1 MSILRRTMASNLDL
15 QPLPRVET
23 VSLFPELRG
32 ELLALLRALS
42 PAEWDRE
49 TVCAGWSVKD
59 IAAHL
64 LADDL
69 GRLSWGRD
77 NYVSP
82 SFATGL
88 DLSTLAG
95 FVAAIDRQNAVWV
108 EAARRLSPGVS
119 IELLGV
125 SGAWVDAYFANLDL
139 DALGMPVDWAG
150 PEPAPVWLDVA
161 REYTERWV
169 HQQQI
174 RDAVGKPGLKE
185 RRWLAPVL
193 ETFARALPRALAD
206 ADVPEGTA
214 VRLIV
219 TGEAGGE
226 WVARRNGGVWQLG
239 TAPGLAD
246 AATVTLD
253 QEIAWRLFTK
263 GVTRDVA
270 RGSTKKEGDADLGE
284 RVLGTVAILG

>member
-1 MSILRRTMASNLDL
+1 MTSEL
-15 QPLPRVET
+15 QPLPPVDT
-23 VSLFPELRG
+23 VALFPELRA
-32 ELLALLRALS
+32 ELLALLGDLT
-42 PAEWDRE
+42 PEEWDRE
-49 TVCAGWSVKD
+49 TVCDGWSVKD

-77 NYVSP
+77 GYVSP
-82 SFATGL
+82 SFAAGL
-88 DLSTLAG
+88 DVSTLAG

-108 EAARRLSPGVS
+108 EAARRLSPVVLM
-119 IELLGV
+119 ELLDV
-125 SGAWVDAYFANLDL
+125 SGRWVDAYFSGLDL

-174 RDAVGKPGLKE
+174 RDAVGRPGLTE

-193 ETFARALPRALAD
+193 ATFVRALPVALAD
-206 ADVPEGTA
+206 AEAPDGTA
-214 VRLIV
+214 VRLVV
-219 TGEAGGE
+219 TDEAGGE
-226 WVARRNGGVWQLG
+226 WVAMRLDGRWQLG
-239 TAPGLAD
+239 QTSSLDAVVTA
-246 AATVTLD
+246 TLD
-253 QEIAWRLFTK
+253 QETAWRLMTK
-263 GVTRDVA
+263 GITKDEARRVA
-270 RGSTKKEGDADLGE
+270 TIAGDGGLGE